1 MISKTGVK
9 KPQHNMLWVS
19 IWMAGALLS
28 FMAMALGGRETA
40 GELNTFQILF
50 FRSIIGLLLIIVLL
64 HRSGWAQIKTSNFS
78 IHLIRNIAHFGGQ
91 FGWFYGIA
99 YISLAEV
106 FAIEFTVPI
115 WTAIAAAIILGE
127 KLTPTRVLAIALGI
141 TGIMIILR
149 PGAGLISIPA
159 LAVLGGAFGFALT
172 HALTKKLTHDC
183 TPLCILFYMIVV
195 QLPLGFFPSLE
206 NWTWPSA
213 YSWFWLV
220 ILGITAMSAHYCVT
234 RALKLADATV
244 VVPMDFLRL
253 PLIAL
258 VGFAFYGET
267 IDIWLVVGAATILVG
282 ILLNIH
288 GENRKLKLENSSDV
302 V

>member
-1 MISKTGVK
+1 MF
-9 KPQHNMLWVS
+9 WVTM
-19 IWMAGALLS
+19 WMAGALLS

-50 FRSIIGLLLIIVLL
+50 FRSVVGLLLIMILL
-64 HRSGWAQIKTSNFS
+64 HRSGWDQIKTQNFGL
-78 IHLIRNIAHFGGQ
+78 HFIRNVAHFGGQ

-115 WTAIAAAIILGE
+115 WTAIAATVFLGE
-127 KLTPTRVLAIALGI
+127 KLTPPRVAVIVLGI

-159 LAVLGGAFGFALT
+159 LAVLGGALGFAMT
-172 HALTKKLTHDC
+172 HILTKKLTHQS
-183 TPLCILFYMIVV
+183 TPLCILFYMTLV
-195 QLPLGFFPSLE
+195 QLPMGFIPSLE
-206 NWTWPSA
+206 NWLWPST
-213 YSWFWLV
+213 YGWFWLV

-234 RALKLADATV
+234 KALKLADATV

-258 VGFAFYGET
+258 VGFVFYGET
-267 IDIWLVVGAATILVG
+267 IDSWLVVGAVTILVG
-282 ILLNIH
+282 ILLNIQ
-288 GENRKLKLENSSDV
+288 GENRKLKLENTPN
-302 V
+302 